1 MSGDVLRAALA
12 GLWAQNVHHALARV
26 EALEAYAR
34 LLRTGDDAETRRAAE
49 WDAHKLAGA
58 LGSYG
63 RAGSDVAAQLE
74 QQLRDE
80 PDPDRVDALVAS
92 LRRAVEEP

>member
-1 MSGDVLRAALA
+1 MSDDALRAALA
-12 GLWAQNVHHALARV
+12 GLWSQNVHLAVARV
-26 EALEAYAR
+26 EALEAYAV
-34 LLRTGDDAETRRAAE
+34 LLRAGDDPASRRTAE

-63 RAGSDVAAQLE
+63 RSGSDVAAALE
-74 QQLRDE
+74 EQLRGQ
-80 PDPDRVDALVAS
+80 PDPERVDGLVAE